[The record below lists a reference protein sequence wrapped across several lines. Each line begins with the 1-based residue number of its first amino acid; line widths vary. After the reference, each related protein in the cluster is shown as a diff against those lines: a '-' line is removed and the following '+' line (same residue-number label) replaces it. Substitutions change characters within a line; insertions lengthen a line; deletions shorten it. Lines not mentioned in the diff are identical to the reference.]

1 MQIVEPSFIIE
12 TPIDSNDIMKRIEL
26 IGRVCYKSE
35 DKITAESSKQFVAN
49 LIKNGHESVL
59 EHINLTI
66 RFKISRGES
75 HELVRH
81 RLASFSQSSTRYCNY
96 HNKDIQFI
104 KPQNLNDNTL
114 PIWNTSMLNA
124 EHQYNLMIEY
134 GATPQNARSV
144 LPNSLMAEIVVTANL
159 REWRHILR
167 LRTSKKAHPDM
178 RFIMLKLLTELK
190 IQLPAIFGDIYE

>member
-1 MQIVEPSFIIE
+1 
-12 TPIDSNDIMKRIEL
+12 
-26 IGRVCYKSE
+26 
-35 DKITAESSKQFVAN
+35 
-49 LIKNGHESVL
+49 
-59 EHINLTI
+59 
-66 RFKISRGES
+66 
-75 HELVRH
+75 
-81 RLASFSQSSTRYCNY
+81 
-96 HNKDIQFI
+96 
-104 KPQNLNDNTL
+104 
-114 PIWNTSMLNA
+114 MLNA